1 MWWAII
7 IVALVLLGF
16 VLFRRITGTTT
27 LWVNKD
33 QLDLKKEIVGINL
46 DEIKKQKKI
55 IDKAT
60 RKGKTVS
67 LSSLAESFEEAK
79 SKYQGPDKPIYDAYV
94 DNVLKKLG
102 DKYGPEI
109 PIAVVHKISEG
120 AEDL

>member
-7 IVALVLLGF
+7 IVALILLGY
-16 VLFRRITGTTT
+16 VLYKRIAGTTT
-27 LWVNKD
+27 LRVKKD

-46 DEIKKQKKI
+46 EEIKKQKKI

-102 DKYGPEI
+102 EKYGPEI

-120 AEDL
+120 SEDL